1 MKTHL
6 HLLRRFALPATVLIG
21 LGASLGQAQPANDMF
36 ANRIAITG
44 TSNTVTGS
52 NASATKETGE
62 PSHGGNSGGASVWW
76 SWKAPRSDT
85 VTITTS
91 GSSFD
96 TLLGVYTGTSV
107 SALTTIASND
117 DENYS
122 AGITTSKVVFSG
134 VSNQTYQ
141 IAVDGYGGGTGSIKL
156 QVQLGAVPLP
166 VTPAWNLPDQNG
178 VMIHS
183 TNFAGKVVMLD
194 FWGTTCGY
202 CIAEMP
208 DLVALQ
214 DKYRADGLAIVGA
227 DVSWWNDTAQ
237 AVQNFLATFTPTLNY
252 QIVMS
257 TAANEA
263 AYGGISGVPTTFVID
278 RQNFIRK
285 EFVGQ
290 QSRSTLESQ
299 IIPLLYC
306 NTRLACQ
313 RSGNQMVFRWPTNA
327 ASFTLESASTMT
339 SPTWTA
345 WPTGPTVAN
354 GTNTIQVPTTTGLRY
369 FRLHMAY

>member
-122 AGITTSKVVFSG
+122 AGITTSKVDRKS
-134 VSNQTYQ
+134 
-141 IAVDGYGGGTGSIKL
+141 
-156 QVQLGAVPLP
+156 
-166 VTPAWNLPDQNG
+166 
-178 VMIHS
+178 
-183 TNFAGKVVMLD
+183 VV
-194 FWGTTCGY
+194 
-202 CIAEMP
+202 
-208 DLVALQ
+208 
-214 DKYRADGLAIVGA
+214 
-227 DVSWWNDTAQ
+227 
-237 AVQNFLATFTPTLNY
+237 
-252 QIVMS
+252 
-257 TAANEA
+257 
-263 AYGGISGVPTTFVID
+263 
-278 RQNFIRK
+278 
-285 EFVGQ
+285 
-290 QSRSTLESQ
+290 
-299 IIPLLYC
+299 
-306 NTRLACQ
+306 
-313 RSGNQMVFRWPTNA
+313 
-327 ASFTLESASTMT
+327 
-339 SPTWTA
+339 
-345 WPTGPTVAN
+345 
-354 GTNTIQVPTTTGLRY
+354 
-369 FRLHMAY
+369 

>member
-1 MKTHL
+1 
-6 HLLRRFALPATVLIG
+6 
-21 LGASLGQAQPANDMF
+21 
-36 ANRIAITG
+36 
-44 TSNTVTGS
+44 
-52 NASATKETGE
+52 
-62 PSHGGNSGGASVWW
+62 VWW
-76 SWKAPRSDT
+76 SWNAPRSDT
-85 VTITTS
+85 VTISTA

-117 DENYS
+117 DENSGTGSY
-122 AGITTSKVVFSG
+122 TSKVVFG
-134 VSNQTYQ
+134 AVANQTYQ
-141 IAVDGYGGGTGSIKL
+141 IAVDGFGGAFGNIKL
-156 QVQLGAVPLP
+156 LVQLGAVPLP
-166 VTPAWNLPDQNG
+166 AAPAWNLPDQNG

-183 TNFAGKVVMLD
+183 TNFAGRVVMLD

-214 DKYRADGLAIVGA
+214 DKYRADGLTIVGA
-227 DVSWWNDTAQ
+227 DVSWWNDSAQ
-237 AVQNFLATFTPTLNY
+237 AVRNFLATYTPTLNY

-263 AYGGISGVPTTFVID
+263 AYGGISGVPTTFIID
-278 RQNFIRK
+278 RQNFILK

-313 RSGNQMVFRWPTNA
+313 RSGNQMTFSWATNA
-327 ASFTLESASTMT
+327 VTFTLESANTLDSPTWSAWPT
-339 SPTWTA
+339 SPT
-345 WPTGPTVAN
+345 VVN
-354 GTNTIQVPTTTGLRY
+354 CTNTVQVPMTNAARC
-369 FRLHMAY
+369 FRLRTSY